1 MTCAYCTRRM
11 QPESVSHE
19 VQRLVSEY
27 VSPGPS
33 RGPGRAVTAAAL
45 KPAAPAPR
53 PAGRPVVVSIAGLAG
68 AGKSSLCQALKRLDP
83 EVRARPRISLWRYVA
98 GIPPLIPTFLRL
110 HRPFHGV
117 LAKEMK
123 RILRLHAL
131 ERLVHETTD
140 CRILVFDE
148 GPVYLL
154 ARILVYGG
162 PGIKTRSFQECWR
175 RAIATWAVELNA
187 IVWLDAPEDL
197 LAARLRARPVHPFA
211 HTGTDDRSVRGL
223 LRAYRAAFDQVIG
236 ELTAAGGPLP
246 WALRTDLASVDWT
259 ARDLLVKLRR
269 LGGAA

>member
-1 MTCAYCTRRM
+1 MT
-11 QPESVSHE
+11 
-19 VQRLVSEY
+19 
-27 VSPGPS
+27 
-33 RGPGRAVTAAAL
+33 AVAL
-45 KPAAPAPR
+45 KPAALAPR
-53 PAGRPVVVSIAGLAG
+53 PAGRPLVVSIAGLAG
-68 AGKSSLCQALKRLDP
+68 TGKSSLSRALMQLDP
-83 EVRARPRISLWRYVA
+83 DVRARPRISFWRYLTD
-98 GIPPLIPTFLRL
+98 IPALIPTFLRL

-131 ERLVHETTD
+131 ERLVHETKD

-162 PGIKTRSFQECWR
+162 PGIRTRSFQECWR
-175 RAIATWAVELNA
+175 RAIATWAAELDVV
-187 IVWLDAPEDL
+187 VWLDAPEDL

-223 LRAYRAAFDQVIG
+223 LRAYREAFAQVIG
-236 ELTAAGGPLP
+236 ELTAAGGPRP
-246 WALRTDLASVDWT
+246 WPVRTDLASVDWT

-269 LGGAA
+269 LCRAT